1 MEVLK
6 MVDITK
12 DEFWENK
19 FEEVYKRK
27 KKNTKFKNIIEEH
40 KWIALLIASF
50 AILAISNGF
59 LIYNF
64 LKILS
69 KL

>member
-1 MEVLK
+1 

-19 FEEVYKRK
+19 HEEVSKKRK
-27 KKNTKFKNIIEEH
+27 KESKLKRIIENH
-40 KWIALLIASF
+40 KWIMLLIASF
-50 AILAISNGF
+50 ALLAISNG
-59 LIYNF
+59 LLVYNF
-64 LKILS
+64 FRIIR

>member
-1 MEVLK
+1 

-19 FEEVYKRK
+19 HEEVYKKRRK
-27 KKNTKFKNIIEEH
+27 ETKLKKIIEEH
-40 KWIALLIASF
+40 KWIMLLIASF
-50 AILAISNGF
+50 AILALSNG
-59 LIYNF
+59 LLMYNF

>member
-1 MEVLK
+1 

-19 FEEVYKRK
+19 HEEVSKSKKRNSKLK
-27 KKNTKFKNIIEEH
+27 KYIEEH
-40 KWIALLIASF
+40 KWMILLFASF
-50 AILAISNGF
+50 SLLAISNG
-59 LIYNF
+59 LLVYNF
-64 LKILS
+64 FRIIR